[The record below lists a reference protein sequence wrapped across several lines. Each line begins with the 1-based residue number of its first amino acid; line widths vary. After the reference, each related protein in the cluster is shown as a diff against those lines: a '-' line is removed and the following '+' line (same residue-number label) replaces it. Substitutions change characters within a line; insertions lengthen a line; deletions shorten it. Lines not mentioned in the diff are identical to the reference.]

1 MQSPQP
7 ERSTSAA
14 RYALLALAVGVF
26 TAHTAFFGEW
36 LVDDAGISFAYSR
49 NLAEGFGLVSQP
61 GLEPVECFSNPLWTI
76 GLAPFFAT
84 GTFQIPWTVKLLSLA
99 LVTAAFMLI
108 MCRVRTGGL
117 AAWLAACPPLLLA
130 LNTSFVVWCA
140 SGLENPLLA
149 LLATLSVA
157 LALRAAEGE
166 TGRLDITAGLVAALL
181 ALTRPDAVL
190 YAVCHPLTLALTRS
204 SEGLRGLARRMLT
217 HALGFGVLFGPYL
230 AFRRLYFHEWVPNTF
245 HAKVS
250 GDLLALDPLRLWD
263 LLESATGRL
272 ALPVIVLLIAAL
284 ARTLSQ
290 RGRDPQR
297 LVLMVYLLVAGA
309 VYVLLPPDWMGEY
322 RFATAFFVFLYWSLG
337 DALAE
342 LWQVLTAARS
352 PARWLAPLTAI
363 LLLAEGTRLAAR
375 RSTDMAARPVVP
387 FARIAAFA
395 QAYDR
400 LAELLD
406 AGPHSFLGPDLGGP
420 LFYGKLRAFDLA
432 GLCDREVARTL
443 MSDTPA
449 FHEYVFERAQ
459 PTFIHF
465 HGSWGSAAALHSDP
479 RFIRDYVS
487 LHEVWEWPRKPAHA
501 SAEPWSAD
509 YVRRQDVSTP
519 ERLESLR
526 WNFVQVGLT
535 VPLP

>member
-1 MQSPQP
+1 MQSRPRP
-7 ERSTSAA
+7 ERTPSAA
-14 RYALLALAVGVF
+14 RYALLALAVGVL
-26 TAHTAFFGEW
+26 TVHTAFFGEW

-108 MCRVRTGGL
+108 VRHGL
-117 AAWLAACPPLLLA
+117 GAWLAACPPLLIA

-149 LLATLSVA
+149 LLATLSAA

-190 YAVCHPLTLALTRS
+190 YAVCYPLTLALTRS
-204 SEGLRGLARRMLT
+204 NEGLRGLARRVLT
-217 HALGFGVLFGPYL
+217 HALGFSVLFGPYL
-230 AFRRLYFHEWVPNTF
+230 AFRLIYFHEWVPNTF

-284 ARTLSQ
+284 VRTLSQ
-290 RGRDPQR
+290 RGRDPRR
-297 LVLMVYLLVAGA
+297 LVLMLHLLVAGA
-309 VYVLLPPDWMGEY
+309 AYVLLPPDWMGEY

-342 LWQVLTAARS
+342 LWQVLTAAGSR
-352 PARWLAPLTAI
+352 ARWLAPLTAI

-375 RSTDMAARPVVP
+375 RSTDMAVQPVVP
-387 FARIAAFA
+387 FARVAAFT

-400 LAELLD
+400 LADLLD
-406 AGPHSFLGPDLGGP
+406 AGPHSFLGPDLGGT
-420 LFYGKLRAFDLA
+420 LFYGKLRVFDLA

-443 MSDTPA
+443 MNDTPA
-449 FHEYVFERAQ
+449 FHEYVFERAR

-465 HGSWGSAAALHSDP
+465 HGSWGIAAALHSDP
-479 RFIRDYVS
+479 RFARDYLP
-487 LHEVWEWPRKPAHA
+487 LHETWEWPRRPARPT
-501 SAEPWSAD
+501 AEPWSAD
-509 YVRRQDVSTP
+509 YVRRQDAPTP

-526 WNFVQVGLT
+526 RSFVQLGLT
-535 VPLP
+535 APLP